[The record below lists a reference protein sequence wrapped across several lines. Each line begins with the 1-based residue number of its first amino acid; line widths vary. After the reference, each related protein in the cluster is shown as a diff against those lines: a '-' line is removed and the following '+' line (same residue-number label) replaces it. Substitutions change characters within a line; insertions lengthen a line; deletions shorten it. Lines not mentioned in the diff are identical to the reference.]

1 MQMIFRQF
9 ENCIDPYGPY
19 DENDVPPA
27 RLWPFLQSFLKPFR
41 WVLVA
46 CVVLTAL
53 VGIGE
58 ILLIYLAGQ
67 IVDFLSG
74 AEPDEFF
81 ATYWIPVLAVAVGLV
96 LVWPVVVLLH
106 ALFMNQTVF
115 PNLGTLIRW
124 RSHRHVIR
132 QSVGWFENDF
142 AGRITNRI
150 MQTAPAAGE
159 AVYQVLDAG
168 TYAVTYVIAASF
180 LLIDAD
186 GWLVLPLLAW
196 ATFYILLMVMFIP
209 RIGRASR
216 AFSDA
221 RSAITGRIVD
231 SYTNIESV
239 KLFAHSGIEEEY
251 AREVIENSR
260 KAFQRQMRLI
270 TLTQTMLNA
279 LNMFLIVSVVGLT
292 IYLWSIGN
300 ATVGAVAATTA
311 LTLRLHNMTG
321 WIMWAMSSL
330 FENLG
335 VVSEGMMTIAQPI
348 DLTDSEDA
356 VELDLEGG
364 EVHFENVV
372 HHYGKLYGGLSGIT
386 LTVRAGEKVGI
397 VGRSGAG
404 KSTLVKL
411 LLRFYDT
418 ESGVISI
425 DGQNISQLSQTSLRS
440 RIGMITQDNSLLH
453 RSVRENIA
461 YGRPDA
467 ADAEIREAA
476 RKAEADRFIDGLRD
490 MEGRTGYDAFV
501 GERGVKLSGGQ
512 RQRIALARVILKNAP
527 ILVLDEA
534 TSALDSEIEASI
546 QETLY
551 GIMEGKTVIA
561 IAHRLS
567 TIARMDRI
575 IVLDRQKIAEAGTH
589 DELLAKEGIYAR
601 FWRSQ
606 SGGFLGI
613 DHVSTKQK
621 QFVGTDT

>member
-1 MQMIFRQF
+1 MQMIFRLF
-9 ENCIDPYGPY
+9 ENSIDPYGPY

-74 AEPDEFF
+74 AEPDVFF

-168 TYAVTYVIAASF
+168 TYALTYVIAASI

-186 GWLVLPLLAW
+186 GRLVLPLLAW
-196 ATFYILLMVMFIP
+196 ATFYILLMIMFIP

-270 TLTQTMLNA
+270 TLTQTLLNA

-292 IYLWSIGN
+292 IYLWSIGD
-300 ATVGAVAATTA
+300 ATVGAVAASAA

-356 VELDLEGG
+356 AELDLAGG

-372 HHYGKLYGGLSGIT
+372 HHYGRLYGGLSGIT

-425 DGQNISQLSQTSLRS
+425 DGQDISRLSQTSLRS

-453 RSVRENIA
+453 RSVRDNIA
-461 YGRPDA
+461 YGCPDA
-467 ADAEIREAA
+467 TDVEIREAA
-476 RKAEADRFIDGLRD
+476 RKAEADRFVDGLRD

-575 IVLDRQKIAEAGTH
+575 VVLDRQKIAEAGTH
-589 DELLAKEGIYAR
+589 DELLAEEGIYAR

-613 DHVSTKQK
+613 DPVSKKQN
-621 QFVGTDT
+621 QPVGADT

>member
-1 MQMIFRQF
+1 MMFRLF
-9 ENCIDPYGPY
+9 ENSIDPYGPY
-19 DENDVPPA
+19 DEGDTPPA
-27 RLWPFLQSFLKPFR
+27 RLWPFLLSYLKPFR
-41 WVLVA
+41 WVLLA
-46 CVVLTAL
+46 CVILTAM
-53 VGIGE
+53 VVVGE

-67 IVDFLSG
+67 IVDILSG
-74 AEPDEFF
+74 TEPDRFF
-81 ATYWIPVLAVAVGLV
+81 TDYWLEVTLIVIGLIF
-96 LVWPVVVLLH
+96 VWPLVELLH
-106 ALFMNQTVF
+106 GLFMHQAVF

-159 AVYQVLDAG
+159 VVYEILDAG
-168 TYAVTYVIAASF
+168 TYALAYVIAAAI
-180 LLIDAD
+180 LLYGADA
-186 GWLVLPLLAW
+186 WLVLPLMLW
-196 ATFYILLMVMFIP
+196 AFLYILMMIVFIP
-209 RIGRASR
+209 RIGRASML
-216 AFSDA
+216 FSDA

-270 TLTQTMLNA
+270 TLTQTLLNA
-279 LNMFLIVSVVGLT
+279 LNMCLIVSVVGLT
-292 IYLWSIGN
+292 VYLWSAGS
-300 ATVGAVAATTA
+300 ATIGAVAASVA
-311 LTLRLHNMTG
+311 LTLRLHTMTG
-321 WIMWAMSSL
+321 WIMWAMSSI

-335 VVSEGMMTIAQPI
+335 VISEGMMTIAQPI
-348 DLTDSEDA
+348 DLTDTDDA
-356 VELDLEGG
+356 AELELKGG
-364 EVHFENVV
+364 EVRFENVV
-372 HHYGKLYGGLSGIT
+372 HHYGKLYGGLEGVT
-386 LTVRAGEKVGI
+386 LTVQAGEKVGI

-425 DGQNISQLSQTSLRS
+425 DGQDISQLSQTSLRS
-440 RIGMITQDNSLLH
+440 RIGMITQDSSLLH
-453 RSVRENIA
+453 RSVRANIA
-461 YGRPDA
+461 YGRPEATDV
-467 ADAEIREAA
+467 EIREAA
-476 RKAEADRFIDGLRD
+476 RKAEADRFIDGLQD
-490 MEGRTGYDAFV
+490 LEGRKGYDAFV

-551 GIMEGKTVIA
+551 GVMEGKTVIA

-575 IVLDRQKIAEAGTH
+575 VVLDRQKIAEIGTH
-589 DELLAKEGIYAR
+589 DELLAKGGIYAR
-601 FWRSQ
+601 FWKSQ

-613 DHVSTKQK
+613 DPAVQAGNQPAETGS
-621 QFVGTDT
+621 

>member
-1 MQMIFRQF
+1 MMFRLF
-9 ENCIDPYGPY
+9 ENSIDPYGPY
-19 DENDVPPA
+19 DEGDTPPA
-27 RLWPFLQSFLKPFR
+27 RLWPFLLSYLKPFR
-41 WVLVA
+41 WVLLA
-46 CVVLTAL
+46 CVILTAM
-53 VGIGE
+53 VVVGE

-67 IVDFLSG
+67 IVDILSG
-74 AEPDEFF
+74 TEPDRFF
-81 ATYWIPVLAVAVGLV
+81 TDYWLEVTLIVIGLIF
-96 LVWPVVVLLH
+96 VWPLVELLH
-106 ALFMNQTVF
+106 GLFMHQAVF

-159 AVYQVLDAG
+159 VVYEILDAG
-168 TYAVTYVIAASF
+168 TYALAYVIAAAI
-180 LLIDAD
+180 LLYGADA
-186 GWLVLPLLAW
+186 WLVLPLMLW
-196 ATFYILLMVMFIP
+196 AFLYILMMIVFIP
-209 RIGRASR
+209 RIGRASML
-216 AFSDA
+216 FSDA

-270 TLTQTMLNA
+270 TLTQTLLNA
-279 LNMFLIVSVVGLT
+279 LNMCLIVSVVGLT
-292 IYLWSIGN
+292 VYLWSAGS
-300 ATVGAVAATTA
+300 ATIGAVAASVA
-311 LTLRLHNMTG
+311 LTLRLHTMTG
-321 WIMWAMSSL
+321 WIMWAMSSI

-335 VVSEGMMTIAQPI
+335 VISEGMMTIAQPI
-348 DLTDSEDA
+348 DLTDTDDA
-356 VELDLEGG
+356 AELELKGG
-364 EVHFENVV
+364 EVRFENVV
-372 HHYGKLYGGLSGIT
+372 HHYGKLYGGLEGVT

-425 DGQNISQLSQTSLRS
+425 DGQDISQLSQTSLRS
-440 RIGMITQDNSLLH
+440 RIGMITQDSSLLH
-453 RSVRENIA
+453 RSVRANIA
-461 YGRPDA
+461 YGRPEA
-467 ADAEIREAA
+467 TDAEIREAA
-476 RKAEADRFIDGLRD
+476 RKAEADRFIDGLQD
-490 MEGRTGYDAFV
+490 LEGRKGYDAFV

-551 GIMEGKTVIA
+551 GVMEGKTVIA

-575 IVLDRQKIAEAGTH
+575 VVLDRQKIAEIGTH
-589 DELLAKEGIYAR
+589 DELLAKGGIYAR
-601 FWRSQ
+601 FWKSQ

-613 DHVSTKQK
+613 DPAVQTGNQPAETGS
-621 QFVGTDT
+621 